1 MTFKRPSI
9 MSVQAYLN
17 EFDKRLFKIKPYGT
31 MTSDGIVAYRL
42 LKSVNLSSRIYTARE
57 SQWKRVFFT

>member
-42 LKSVNLSSRIYTARE
+42 LKSVN
-57 SQWKRVFFT
+57 